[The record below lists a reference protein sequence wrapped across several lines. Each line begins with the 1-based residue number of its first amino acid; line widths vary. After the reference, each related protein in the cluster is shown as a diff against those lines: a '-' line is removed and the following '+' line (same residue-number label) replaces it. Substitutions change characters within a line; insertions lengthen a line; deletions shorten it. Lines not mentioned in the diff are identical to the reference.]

1 MTANGS
7 GVESRDFPLRF
18 GEWVVRARWL
28 VIIAALILVGLATGG
43 LAFLKSSTDYRSF
56 FNQDNPELLALEAL
70 ENTYE
75 KSDNVLFMIVPD
87 DRDAMSQRALEA
99 AVWLVDRAWQA
110 PYSTRVDS
118 LTNFQHMMADGSDLS
133 VTDLVDPEKIDLAG
147 ERDRIREIA
156 LADPRLA
163 GNLVARDGAVSA
175 VNITVKL
182 PEEGNAAAIAEVAEF
197 AHDVAA
203 EAAERFQGIE
213 FRPVGT
219 VIINQAFTDA
229 TEATMGTVLPASLA
243 VMALLIG
250 VLTRGLSGVAA
261 TGAVTILSVFAAMGL
276 SGWVGIPF
284 STATSATP
292 IIVLTLA
299 VASCVHVLTTVQERL
314 GSGDSRRA
322 AVVESVRANL
332 HPIFLASATTA
343 VGFLMMNFSEVPPY
357 RHLGSLVAIGT
368 GVSFALSVTFLP
380 ALLSLLRMR
389 PLPSG
394 GRRHRWIEAV
404 AELTVRRRSILL
416 LGSAVVIVGL
426 SAAVSRNELNDV
438 LTHFFDESVQLRKDT
453 DFLDRNLS
461 GNTVLEYSI
470 SADGPGGI
478 ADPAFLH
485 DVSAF
490 AEWFRSQPETRHVLV
505 ISDTIRQINMS
516 MHGDDPDLYRI
527 PENRDLVSQYLLLYE
542 LSLPFGLDLNNRI
555 DVSKSATRMT
565 VTAKTLS
572 TRDTLAL
579 DERANS
585 WLGENAP
592 SFIRVESSGAA
603 LMFAHIGERNIRAML
618 VGTVIAFLG
627 VSVILVAALR
637 SIRIGLISLVPNFV
651 PGLMAFGIWGAVVGE
666 VGLALSV
673 VMAMTIGIVV
683 DDTVHFLSK
692 YMRARRELGMS
703 PEESARHAFRTVG
716 QALFATTVILVAGFL
731 VLGTS
736 DFFPTA
742 QMGQLTAVVIGLA
755 LICDFLLLPP
765 LLMALDRN
773 GRSSR

>member
-7 GVESRDFPLRF
+7 GAETRDFPLRF
-18 GEWVVRARWL
+18 GEWVVGARWL
-28 VIIAALILVGLATGG
+28 VIISALVLVGMATSGVV
-43 LAFLKSSTDYRSF
+43 FLKSSTDYRSF
-56 FNQDNPELLALEAL
+56 FNEDNPELLALEAL

-75 KSDNVLFMIVPD
+75 RSDNVLIMIVPD

-133 VTDLVDPEKIDLAG
+133 VNDLVDPEKVGLAE
-147 ERDRIREIA
+147 ERSRIRDIA

-163 GNLVARDGAVSA
+163 GNLVARDGGVSA

-182 PEEGNAAAIAEVAEF
+182 PDEGNAAAIAEVAGF
-197 AHDVAA
+197 AHEIAA
-203 EAAERFQGIE
+203 EAASRFQGIE

-261 TGAVTILSVFAAMGL
+261 TGAVTVLSVFAAMGL

-292 IIVLTLA
+292 VIVLTLA

-314 GSGDSRRA
+314 GNGDSRRA
-322 AVVESVRANL
+322 AVVESVRTNL
-332 HPIFLASATTA
+332 HPIFLASATTSI
-343 VGFLMMNFSEVPPY
+343 GFLMMNFSEVPPY

-394 GRRHRWIEAV
+394 GRRHRWVNAV
-404 AELTVRRRSILL
+404 AELTVRRKSILL
-416 LGSAVVIVGL
+416 FGSAVVIVGL
-426 SAAVSRNELNDV
+426 SAAVPRNELNDV

-453 DFLDRNLS
+453 DFLDANLS

-470 SADGPGGI
+470 GADGPGGI

-485 DVSAF
+485 DVSEF

-516 MHGDDPDLYRI
+516 MHGDDPGRYRI

-579 DERANS
+579 DERATS
-585 WLGENAP
+585 WLAENAP
-592 SFIRVESSGAA
+592 SFTGVESSGAA
-603 LMFAHIGERNIRAML
+603 LMFAHIGETNIRAML
-618 VGTVIAFLG
+618 VGTVIAFLA
-627 VSVILVAALR
+627 VSAILIAALR
-637 SIRIGLISLVPNFV
+637 SVRIGLISLVPNFV
-651 PGLMAFGIWGAVVGE
+651 PGLMAFGVWGAVVGE

-703 PEESARHAFRTVG
+703 PEDSTRHAFRTVG

-755 LICDFLLLPP
+755 LICDCLFLPP
-765 LLMALDRN
+765 LLMVLDRR
-773 GRSSR
+773 GGSTR